1 MLTAFPA
8 DPPDFDPVSL
18 KQTSMLSRRSVL
30 GLLAVSP
37 VLAALPAVA
46 APDQLVVHQG
56 WVLLASD
63 LKRLGLK

>member
-8 DPPDFDPVSL
+8 GPPDFYPDSL
-18 KQTSMLSRRSVL
+18 KLIPVLSRRSVL

-46 APDQLVVHQG
+46 APDEFVVHQG

-63 LKRLGLK
+63 LERLGLK